1 MSQKNEILPLLLTV
15 MVTSTLLGGIAWW
28 LLNKTFPN
36 LNDRSNS
43 SSSSNNQISE
53 TLGAVKNV
61 PEGLFNYGGSTTWA
75 PIRKEVDFIIQQVWP
90 KFRLV
95 YTDPT
100 TGTPGTGSGIR
111 MLIENQLAFSQ
122 ASRSLKDEEIQRAQ
136 QRGLTLKEVP
146 VAIDGIAIAVH
157 PDLPVS
163 GLTITSSLT

>member
-15 MVTSTLLGGIAWW
+15 MVTSALLGGIAWW

-43 SSSSNNQISE
+43 SS
-53 TLGAVKNV
+53 
-61 PEGLFNYGGSTTWA
+61 WA

-100 TGTPGTGSGIR
+100 TGTPGTGSGIVKFCKKY
-111 MLIENQLAFSQ
+111 MQMTANNC
-122 ASRSLKDEEIQRAQ
+122 
-136 QRGLTLKEVP
+136 
-146 VAIDGIAIAVH
+146 
-157 PDLPVS
+157 
-163 GLTITSSLT
+163 